1 MVWLN
6 DFYLAFQL
14 VYCFVM
20 EIMLSQI
27 TCCGRMNHSFRYE
40 HLYQSQR
47 EIISTKVAALPL
59 VIHTD
64 EHDLESEDLAT
75 TMDTVEGS

>member
-1 MVWLN
+1 
-6 DFYLAFQL
+6 
-14 VYCFVM
+14 
-20 EIMLSQI
+20 
-27 TCCGRMNHSFRYE
+27 MNHRFRYE

-47 EIISTKVAALPL
+47 EIISTKVAALPP

-64 EHDLESEDLAT
+64 EHDLESEDLAA